1 MDKNESKT
9 IEETATKLFDLLGI
23 DEPFEVK
30 EIEEGAEVVINATD
44 SGVIIGRHGENLE
57 GLQLVL
63 SLCVSQKLG
72 EFKRI
77 SVEVGDYKKKREEW
91 LTNLAVQTKERAL
104 SENRE
109 IALSNLKSW
118 ERRIVH
124 IYLQEDGEVVSESMG
139 EGKDR
144 VLIVKPKN

>member
-1 MDKNESKT
+1 MDKKQIKA
-9 IEETATKLFDLLGI
+9 IEDTAKKLFDLLGI
-23 DEPFEVK
+23 DEPFEIK
-30 EIEEGAEVVINATD
+30 EIEDGVEVVINAVD

-63 SLCVSQKLG
+63 SLCVSKQLG

-91 LTNLAVQTKERAL
+91 LTNLAVQTKERVL
-104 SENRE
+104 SESKE
-109 IALSNLKSW
+109 IYLSNLKSW

-124 IYLQEDGEVVSESMG
+124 MYLQEDGEVVSESMG

-144 VLIVKPKN
+144 VLIIKPKN